1 MNSFTFVIS
10 LLLKIIFIQPVFSE
24 SEYNKVENQLVP
36 PSLVWHRAYSGS
48 GEESHPH
55 YVIQTNDLGFL
66 MVGETGFVEERNAR
80 IFLVKTDK
88 NGHLLWQKEFGKPGY
103 NLGNCVLELRDGN
116 YLVAGSINFNAALIK
131 VDANSGKIIWTRTWN
146 FGTEDAF
153 ESIIQSEDED
163 ILATGYKD
171 GLAEGT
177 FLNWG
182 KGILLKIDPDGQ
194 EKWKKDIS
202 AYTSSGYRIK
212 KTAKNYLL
220 LCHPRNE
227 ESLDHNLLKI
237 EPNGK
242 ILWSKSLNTIYWGLD
257 SLSNG
262 ISVLAGHTRKSTLSN
277 NWDIELSSVN
287 ENGDLIWT
295 RFFGQPRGYDGRWI
309 HDEVW
314 GVYAT
319 PDGGWLAVAGTGDE
333 TRRYEKKGHPTGP
346 SGEWKIYLIKVD
358 SNGKSEWEGL
368 YGQKGMDWAGEDL
381 CVTADGGILIA
392 NDCGAFGFTKIK
404 KF

>member
-1 MNSFTFVIS
+1 M
-10 LLLKIIFIQPVFSE
+10 
-24 SEYNKVENQLVP
+24 
-36 PSLVWHRAYSGS
+36 
-48 GEESHPH
+48 
-55 YVIQTNDLGFL
+55 
-66 MVGETGFVEERNAR
+66 
-80 IFLVKTDK
+80 
-88 NGHLLWQKEFGKPGY
+88 LWQGEFGKPGY

-153 ESIIQSEDED
+153 ESIIQSDDED

-182 KGILLKIDPDGQ
+182 KGILLKIDRDGQ

-227 ESLDHNLLKI
+227 ESLDYNLLKI

-295 RFFGQPRGYDGRWI
+295 FFFGQPRGYDGRWI

-333 TRRYEKKGHPTGP
+333 TRRYEKRAP
-346 SGEWKIYLIKVD
+346 
-358 SNGKSEWEGL
+358 
-368 YGQKGMDWAGEDL
+368 
-381 CVTADGGILIA
+381 
-392 NDCGAFGFTKIK
+392 CGAIGGMESLSYQSRFKWEV
-404 KF
+404 

>member
-1 MNSFTFVIS
+1 M
-10 LLLKIIFIQPVFSE
+10 
-24 SEYNKVENQLVP
+24 
-36 PSLVWHRAYSGS
+36 A
-48 GEESHPH
+48 
-55 YVIQTNDLGFL
+55 
-66 MVGETGFVEERNAR
+66 
-80 IFLVKTDK
+80 
-88 NGHLLWQKEFGKPGY
+88 KEFGKPGY

-182 KGILLKIDPDGQ
+182 KGILLKIDRDGQ

-295 RFFGQPRGYDGRWI
+295 RFFGQPRG
-309 HDEVW
+309 V
-314 GVYAT
+314 
-319 PDGGWLAVAGTGDE
+319 
-333 TRRYEKKGHPTGP
+333 
-346 SGEWKIYLIKVD
+346 
-358 SNGKSEWEGL
+358 
-368 YGQKGMDWAGEDL
+368 
-381 CVTADGGILIA
+381 
-392 NDCGAFGFTKIK
+392 
-404 KF
+404 

>member
-1 MNSFTFVIS
+1 MQTRVK
-10 LLLKIIFIQPVFSE
+10 LL
-24 SEYNKVENQLVP
+24 
-36 PSLVWHRAYSGS
+36 
-48 GEESHPH
+48 
-55 YVIQTNDLGFL
+55 
-66 MVGETGFVEERNAR
+66 
-80 IFLVKTDK
+80 
-88 NGHLLWQKEFGKPGY
+88 
-103 NLGNCVLELRDGN
+103 
-116 YLVAGSINFNAALIK
+116 
-131 VDANSGKIIWTRTWN
+131 TRTWN

-194 EKWKKDIS
+194 KKGKKIYLHIHHQD
-202 AYTSSGYRIK
+202 TGL

-262 ISVLAGHTRKSTLSN
+262 ISVLAGHTRKSTPSN
-277 NWDIELSSVN
+277 NWDTELSSVN

-295 RFFGQPRGYDGRWI
+295 RFW
-309 HDEVW
+309 
-314 GVYAT
+314 
-319 PDGGWLAVAGTGDE
+319 
-333 TRRYEKKGHPTGP
+333 
-346 SGEWKIYLIKVD
+346 
-358 SNGKSEWEGL
+358 
-368 YGQKGMDWAGEDL
+368 
-381 CVTADGGILIA
+381 TASRV
-392 NDCGAFGFTKIK
+392 
-404 KF
+404 